1 MSRRIALQTRQW
13 IIDALLEL
21 LANEPFSQMS
31 VAQICHQAQ
40 VSRNTFYRK
49 FADKR
54 AVVQAYAEQLAGEYE
69 DLVQERKPQT
79 FNALVRLPFEFA
91 AQHRTMLHLLQ
102 QNNLL
107 EVVQAAFNQLGPRLY
122 TAVDLP
128 WHTVDSPEAVAI
140 MMQFFTGAF
149 WNVVMHWLDDLS
161 RSVDEMT
168 QLVTSGLAAVTPF
181 VTGKNKG

>member
-21 LANEPFSQMS
+21 LVTQAFSQIS

-49 FADKR
+49 FTDKR
-54 AVVQAYAEQLAGEYE
+54 AVVRAYAEQLTSEYE
-69 DLVQERKPQT
+69 YLVRENKPQT
-79 FNALVRLPFEFA
+79 FNALVHLPFKFA
-91 AQHRTMLHLLQ
+91 DQHRPVLRLLQ

-107 EVVQAAFNQLGPRLY
+107 EVVQAAFTQLGPRLY

-128 WHTVDSPEAVAI
+128 WHTVESPEAVSI

-149 WNVVMHWLDDLS
+149 WNVVVHWLDDS
-161 RSVDEMT
+161 AHSVDEMT
-168 QLVTSGLAAVTPF
+168 NLVVSGLTAVTPF
-181 VTGKNKG
+181 ITGKNEG